1 VPTAFDLRRALRRLK
16 PDKHIRLIRRSDS
29 DLAFASNEEAIG
41 APLLLDTCVYLHVL
55 RGNTPVAVDMLLR
68 TRALYHSAV
77 AVAELT
83 FRLGAKIP
91 ANKHERMAR
100 QQLEAVIGDIPAHRL
115 VCPTAAIWCEAGIV
129 AGIRARAGGISTDQR
144 GVNDALIFLQA
155 HSIGALVLTANV
167 ADFDILQQVA
177 PAGRVVF
184 YRDSSTRE

>member
-1 VPTAFDLRRALRRLK
+1 VPTAFDLKRALRRLK
-16 PDKHIRLIRRSDS
+16 PNKHIRRTRRSDS
-29 DLAFASNEEAIG
+29 DLAFASNEEPIG

-83 FRLGAKIP
+83 FRLGARIP
-91 ANKHERMAR
+91 ANQHERMAR
-100 QQLEAVIGDIPAHRL
+100 EELEAVIGDIPAHRL
-115 VCPTAAIWCEAGIV
+115 VCPTTAIWCEAGIV
-129 AGIRARAGGISTDQR
+129 AGIRARVEGISTDQR

-155 HSIGALVLTANV
+155 HSIGASVLTANV

-177 PAGRVVF
+177 PAGRVVL
-184 YRDSSTRE
+184 YRASTRG